1 MNEMSM
7 PDDLKCQGWSLSTLF
22 THFNALLAAQK
33 EAVAIA
39 QGAADRA
46 MVKAEN
52 ASEARFAGVNEFRQ
66 SLNDY
71 QRTLMPRNESE
82 IRFKAIE
89 DKVETIEKL
98 LVQNQGKGQ
107 GLHAGWSYIVGGLG
121 ALAIIVDLILR
132 FK

>member
-1 MNEMSM
+1 MTPEQNQS
-7 PDDLKCQGWSLSTLF
+7 CAGWTLPTLY

-33 EAVAIA
+33 EAVGIA
-39 QGAADRA
+39 QDAADRA

-52 ASEARFAGVNEFRQ
+52 ASDARFAGVNEFRQ

-71 QRTLMPRNESE
+71 QRTLMPRTESE

-89 DKVETIEKL
+89 DKVITIEKVL
-98 LVQNQGKGQ
+98 LENQGKGE
-107 GLHAGWSYIVGGLG
+107 GRHASWGYIVGGIGVL
-121 ALAIIVDLILR
+121 ALIVDLILR